1 MRDKR
6 AFVREKRF
14 SPSRIC
20 RQTAFGKRRPSVAG
34 YLYIIN
40 RKTKSLF
47 DFAALI
53 SVYIKLY
60 IVFGKRKIA

>member
-14 SPSRIC
+14 STSRIC